1 MSRESSYSYDVVI
14 VPGVGSLLS
23 GAGAIVEAG
32 VDSLATALDSY
43 QETLRN
49 VTAQQ
54 LPGDVAD
61 SVAPLIALRAAPL
74 LLMEVRARAEPAVA
88 AALDA
93 LRETDDAGLV
103 AAGRVPGHTLRQAAR
118 AAALVPAAV
127 ERLARREHDW
137 LQTVIGSSMRE
148 LGYELVPR
156 RRLRAATLEMRA
168 RHADGTVISVE
179 ADARV
184 GRLSVD
190 LDGFTNGACVAARD
204 RLTSAFARRG
214 LPTRLTAE
222 SAHCE
227 IGGQLTQKLDATF
240 GAITRRR
247 SSATSGAARARVIPA
262 GRQKS

>member
-1 MSRESSYSYDVVI
+1 MSRESSYSYVVGI
-14 VPGVGSLLS
+14 VPAIGSLMS
-23 GAGAIVEAG
+23 GAGAIVEASAS
-32 VDSLATALDSY
+32 SLANALDSY

-61 SVAPLIALRAAPL
+61 SVAPLIALRAASL
-74 LLMEVRARAEPAVA
+74 LLMEVRAQAEPAVA

-93 LRETDDAGLV
+93 LRETDAAVLV
-103 AAGRVPGHTLRQAAR
+103 AGRVPGDTLRQAAH
-118 AAALVPAAV
+118 AAALVPAAI

-156 RRLRAATLEMRA
+156 RRLRAAALEMRA
-168 RHADGTVISVE
+168 RHADGTVISIE

-204 RLTSAFARRG
+204 RLSSAFARRG

-227 IGGQLTQKLDATF
+227 IGGQLTKKLDATF

-247 SSATSGAARARVIPA
+247 SAAMRGPAGARVAPA
-262 GRQKS
+262 GCQKS